1 MDGLAPRRLLVALG
15 PPTTS
20 KEKDNAQMGMD
31 VSPPLECIC
40 LIPLPRKEDDRG
52 GDGEN
57 CGEVRRLDL
66 DQAPWMLGEDMV
78 ALRPGMQWQH
88 PALSSVL
95 MAM

>member
-1 MDGLAPRRLLVALG
+1 
-15 PPTTS
+15 
-20 KEKDNAQMGMD
+20 MGMD
-31 VSPPLECIC
+31 LSLPLECIC

-57 CGEVRRLDL
+57 HGEVRCLDL

-78 ALRPGMQWQH
+78 ALRPGMQGQR
-88 PALSSVL
+88 ALSSVL